1 MVVDHT
7 QLKTLKDILGRD
19 TLLKVK
25 RSYEEDSQ
33 AKLVTLEDAV
43 STGNLEHV
51 EQLSHSLKSASSN
64 LALVSLAK
72 LFAEMENHANQGQT
86 TPLSTLLQQAKTQYP
101 SALDELETLLQ

>member
-25 RSYEEDSQ
+25 HSYEEDSQ
-33 AKLVTLEDAV
+33 AKLVSLEVAV

-51 EQLSHSLKSASSN
+51 EELSHSLKSASSN
-64 LALVSLAK
+64 LALVSLAS
-72 LFAEMENHANQGQT
+72 LFAQMEATASQGQAE
-86 TPLSTLLQQAKTQYP
+86 PLSALFHSAKAEYP
-101 SALDELETLLQ
+101 TALDELGALL